1 VTRNIIGI
9 HINMSSIITNDSIG
23 INIHNIKKK
32 IHENIKT
39 QKIKKEQKK
48 KKKKKK
54 KGKKKKK
61 RTKK

>member
-32 IHENIKT
+32 IHETIQT
-39 QKIKKEQKK
+39 QKINKEQKK
-48 KKKKKK
+48 KKNKEIMVKK
-54 KGKKKKK
+54 
-61 RTKK
+61 

>member
-1 VTRNIIGI
+1 
-9 HINMSSIITNDSIG
+9 MSSIITNDSIG

>member
-32 IHENIKT
+32 IHETIQT
-39 QKIKKEQKK
+39 QKINKEQKK
-48 KKKKKK
+48 KKNNKVILVKK
-54 KGKKKKK
+54 
-61 RTKK
+61 